1 MQEDFDENLKTAVF
15 LRAVRGIL
23 GCSQRE
29 FAEMLKLPLS
39 TITRVEVMEMSIRY
53 ADHKKIMQVLPELGI
68 ECDPD
73 RIPMHFQLNEPV
85 FKLAQK
91 QIENKRQIKEMK
103 KLNAPSLES
112 D

>member
-1 MQEDFDENLKTAVF
+1 
-15 LRAVRGIL
+15 
-23 GCSQRE
+23 
-29 FAEMLKLPLS
+29 
-39 TITRVEVMEMSIRY
+39 MSIRY
-53 ADHKKIMQVLPELGI
+53 ADHKKIMQALPELGI

-91 QIENKRQIKEMK
+91 QIETKRQIKAMK
-103 KLNAPSLES
+103 KSNVPSLES